1 MHFGDK
7 KSKVVTP
14 RTDASEKLFGLVT
27 TVIGGKG
34 TCGSS
39 FQTHAIRRKFEK
51 RRFLRRWQQVAE
63 STLRRGNAN
72 TRRT

>member
-1 MHFGDK
+1 MRFCPPTALSEIFMHFGDK

-34 TCGSS
+34 AMWELVPDACN
-39 FQTHAIRRKFEK
+39 
-51 RRFLRRWQQVAE
+51 
-63 STLRRGNAN
+63 ST
-72 TRRT
+72 